1 MMVMVCA
8 ATERSRLCRGRPL
21 NRFFTLLLTKT
32 EVMVNP
38 AAVTPQPRREQAR
51 PGYVP
56 ASFSGSSSHA
66 SALPLYARI
75 KRQLQEIIV
84 AGLRSGQVQ
93 AGAFFTTEKD
103 ICRDF
108 RVSAITAKRALDE
121 LEADGVLVRQ
131 RGRGTFIA
139 QTRIPQ
145 VLDHFYRLTDVMQG
159 MGLESSRRVLR
170 IGVGMPDSRV
180 AEALGLRGR
189 ERVVEIER
197 LYSVN
202 GEPFLLQTSHL
213 PVKLFPG
220 MDKQDHAQVSLYTL
234 MEQRYSLA
242 PDRCSD
248 SFEPVLLHKHD
259 ARLLLAQPRMPG
271 LRIERLT
278 YSGDRP
284 VEFARGVIRGDRCRI
299 TVNLR

>member
-1 MMVMVCA
+1 M
-8 ATERSRLCRGRPL
+8 
-21 NRFFTLLLTKT
+21 TKA
-32 EVMVNP
+32 EVMMFP
-38 AAVTPQPRREQAR
+38 TAVTSQLNPEPAR
-51 PGYVP
+51 PGSIL
-56 ASFSGSSSHA
+56 ASSSGR
-66 SALPLYARI
+66 SPREYALPLYARI
-75 KRQLQEIIV
+75 KRELQETIT
-84 AGLRSGQVQ
+84 AGLRSGEIQ

-103 ICRDF
+103 VCRDF
-108 RVSAITAKRALDE
+108 GVSAITAKRALDE

-131 RGRGTFIA
+131 RGRGTFVA
-139 QTRIPQ
+139 QARIPQ
-145 VLDHFYRLTDVMQG
+145 VLDHFYRLTEVMQG
-159 MGLESSRRVLR
+159 MGRESSRKVLR

-197 LYSVN
+197 LYFVD
-202 GEPFLLQTSHL
+202 GQPFLLQTSHL

-234 MEQRYSLA
+234 MEQRYQLT

-259 ARLLLAQPRMPG
+259 AHLLLAQPRMPG

-278 YSGDRP
+278 YSADRP
-284 VEFARGVIRGDRCRI
+284 VEFARGIIRGDRCRL
-299 TVNLR
+299 TVHLS

>member
-1 MMVMVCA
+1 MVP
-8 ATERSRLCRGRPL
+8 T
-21 NRFFTLLLTKT
+21 
-32 EVMVNP
+32 
-38 AAVTPQPRREQAR
+38 AVTPQINRERAHPGSAAGSPFR
-51 PGYVP
+51 P
-56 ASFSGSSSHA
+56 SSREY
-66 SALPLYARI
+66 ALPLYAQI
-75 KRQLQEIIV
+75 KRKLHEIITE
-84 AGLRSGQVQ
+84 GLRSGQIK

-103 ICRDF
+103 VCRDF
-108 RVSAITAKRALDE
+108 HVSAITAKRALDE

-139 QTRIPQ
+139 QSRIPQ

-159 MGLESSRRVLR
+159 MGLESSRKVLH
-170 IGVGMPDSRV
+170 ISVGMPDSRV

-197 LYSVN
+197 LYFVN

-220 MDKQDHAQVSLYTL
+220 MDKQDHAHVSLYTL
-234 MEQRYSLA
+234 MEQQYRLA

-299 TVNLR
+299 TVHLS

>member
-1 MMVMVCA
+1 M
-8 ATERSRLCRGRPL
+8 
-21 NRFFTLLLTKT
+21 T
-32 EVMVNP
+32 EVLVVP
-38 AAVTPQPRREQAR
+38 AAVTSQLTPEHAR
-51 PGYVP
+51 PGSVP
-56 ASFSGSSSHA
+56 ASPPRPPHREY
-66 SALPLYARI
+66 ALPLYARI
-75 KRQLQEIIV
+75 KRQLQERIA
-84 AGLRSGQVQ
+84 AGLRSGEFS

-103 ICRDF
+103 VCRDF
-108 RVSAITAKRALDE
+108 GVSAITAKRALDE
-121 LEADGVLVRQ
+121 LEADGMLVRQ

-139 QTRIPQ
+139 QARIPQ
-145 VLDHFYRLTDVMQG
+145 VLEHFYRLTDVMHG
-159 MGLESSRRVLR
+159 MGFESSRTVLR
-170 IGVGMPDSRV
+170 IGVAMPDSRV

-197 LYSVN
+197 LYSVD
-202 GEPFLLQTSHL
+202 GQPFLLQTSHL

-220 MDKQDHAQVSLYTL
+220 MDKQDHANTSLYSL
-234 MEQRYSLA
+234 MEQRYRLA

-278 YSGDRP
+278 FSGDQP